1 MYDFIH
7 IETYPLNV
15 SAKKGAQTAKESGA
29 RDSQQTVKGIVGEAI
44 REPENCPHVE
54 SPKPPAFLV
63 GTLEEFKKLPE
74 TLEKRL
80 KTMKNGQGRAY
91 RKDTHVLLAGTAS
104 YPKDGT
110 DFEDWKRRTLVF
122 LRSEYGDNL
131 RHVIEHTDEE
141 HPHLHFYAFS
151 DTEMNARKLHDGC
164 VAEMKAE
171 NEKGERLKA
180 SERRKAFAEG
190 CRAYLDRYHHQ
201 VGQYFAMDRVGP
213 KRRRLSRAEYNQEKS
228 EKQRL
233 AEGLR
238 ELEQR
243 AQELE
248 AEAKRLASELV
259 SQHIKANYKKTK
271 LKAPEIGFFER
282 LTMSVADI
290 VEAME
295 PQLKAIDKVK
305 AGLKLVTDENDRLT
319 ETNKKS
325 AKENQELRFKL
336 SETQAKHEMEIRR
349 IRGEYAQKLNQAES
363 VGTLFAIVEMMHP
376 ELVRQVREKL
386 SEQPTMPSQDFNV
399 VFKSGNDDGGNFGM

>member
-7 IETYPLNV
+7 IETYPLQV

-54 SPKPPAFLV
+54 APKPPTFLV
-63 GTLEEFKKLPE
+63 GNIKDFKKLPE
-74 TLEKRL
+74 LLENRF
-80 KTMKNGQGRAY
+80 KTMKTEQGRAY
-91 RKDTHVLLAGTAS
+91 RKDTHVLLSGVAS
-104 YPKDGT
+104 YPRDGT
-110 DFEDWKRRTLVF
+110 EYEDWKARTLAF
-122 LRSEYGDNL
+122 LRAEYGDNL

-141 HPHLHFYAFS
+141 HPHMHFYAFS

-164 VAEMKAE
+164 IAEMKAE
-171 NEKGERLKA
+171 KEKGERLKA
-180 SERRKAFAEG
+180 SERRKAFADG
-190 CRAYLDRYHHQ
+190 CREYLDRFHAS
-201 VGQYFAMDRVGP
+201 VGVYFGMDRVGP
-213 KRRRLSRAEYNQEKS
+213 SRRRLSRSEYNAEKA
-228 EKQRL
+228 EKMKL

-243 AQELE
+243 AQGLE

-271 LKAPEIGFFER
+271 LKAPDLGFFDR

-295 PQLKAIDKVK
+295 PQLRAIDKVK

-319 ETNKKS
+319 ETTKKS
-325 AKENQELRFKL
+325 AKENQELRIKL

-349 IRGEYAQKLNQAES
+349 IRAESAQKLKQAES
-363 VGTLFAIVEMMHP
+363 VGTLFAMVEMIHP
-376 ELVRQVREKL
+376 EIVQEVKQALEERQQTPKQP
-386 SEQPTMPSQDFNV
+386 QPTTPTSGHDDFN
-399 VFKSGNDDGGNFGM
+399 F

>member
-15 SAKKGAQTAKESGA
+15 SAQKGAQTAKESGQL
-29 RDSQQTVKGIVGEAI
+29 DSKQTVRGIVGEAI

-54 SPKPPAFLV
+54 APKPPTFLV
-63 GTLEEFKKLPE
+63 GNIKDFKKLPE
-74 TLEKRL
+74 LLENRF
-80 KTMKNGQGRAY
+80 KTMKTEQGKAY
-91 RKDTHVLLAGTAS
+91 RKDTHVLLSGVAS

-110 DFEDWKRRTLVF
+110 EYEDWKARTLAF
-122 LRSEYGDNL
+122 LRAEYGDNL

-141 HPHLHFYAFS
+141 HPHMHFYAFS

-164 VAEMKAE
+164 MAEMKAE
-171 NEKGERLKA
+171 KEKGERLKA
-180 SERRKAFAEG
+180 SERRKAFADG
-190 CRAYLDRYHHQ
+190 CRAYLDRYHEQ
-201 VGQYFAMDRVGP
+201 VGRYFGMDRVGP
-213 KRRRLSRAEYNQEKS
+213 SRRRLSRSEYNAEKA
-228 EKQRL
+228 EKKKL

-259 SQHIKANYKKTK
+259 SQHIKANYRKTK
-271 LKAPEIGFFER
+271 LKAPEIGFFDR

-336 SETQAKHEMEIRR
+336 SETQAKHEIEIMR
-349 IRGEYAQKLNQAES
+349 IRCEYAQKLNQAES
-363 VGTLFAIVEMMHP
+363 VGTLFAMVEMMHP

-386 SEQPTMPSQDFNV
+386 SEQPTMPSQDF
-399 VFKSGNDDGGNFGM
+399 KPGNDDGGNFEM